1 MTENIKYE
9 ETKVSCWGSGGEVI
23 FCPKKLYQLWPVC
36 LLFPIKAVVMTKS
49 PNYNIGK
56 EEPIVSALFHYL
68 FVPLS
73 LKKIVYQ
80 FYCFNEKSIRAF
92 LLGLDQAS

>member
-1 MTENIKYE
+1 ME
-9 ETKVSCWGSGGEVI
+9 EVI
-23 FCPKKLYQLWPVC
+23 FCPKELYQLWPVC

-56 EEPIVSALFHYL
+56 EEPSVSALFHHL

-73 LKKIVYQ
+73 PKKKIDQ
-80 FYCFNEKSIRAF
+80 FFNDKINKVLLSWAKLRF
-92 LLGLDQAS
+92 LGAATG